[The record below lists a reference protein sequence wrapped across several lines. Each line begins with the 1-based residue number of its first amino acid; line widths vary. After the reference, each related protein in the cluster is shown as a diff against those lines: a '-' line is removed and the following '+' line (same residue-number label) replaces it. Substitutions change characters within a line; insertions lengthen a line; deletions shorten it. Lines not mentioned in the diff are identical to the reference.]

1 MLVTEAVLRVPRSG
15 EFQTWHLRASWKNGR
30 VAASERLP
38 KPVWVLIAAAFVI
51 AMGFGLIA
59 PVLPLFAQDM
69 AGQAFPGAE
78 VTATSVVVSAFAV
91 FRLLWATPAGSIVSR
106 FGEKNTYVAGVF
118 IVAIST
124 GLTAF
129 SQNYWQLL
137 GFRAAGG
144 IGSVMFTV
152 SAMGLLIR
160 IAPKNMRG
168 RVTALYGAMFL
179 IGNMVGPVLGG
190 TLAEFGVSVPFLL
203 YATALI
209 IAGILMAVF
218 MPSMKDGGGD
228 GGQAAALPPMTLA
241 EAWRDRAFRAN
252 LPGLFAHGWSN
263 FGVRTAI
270 VPLFVSAVLS
280 KSSWVAGAAMAIF
293 AVGNAAVLP
302 FASRYA
308 DKVGRKP
315 MIVGGALTAAVFMAL
330 LGQSGNYWS
339 VFLTCFLAGLGTGMF
354 NPAAQAVVADVVGNE
369 RSAGKVIST
378 TQMIT
383 DIGAILGPLAA
394 GLLVDLG
401 GYGLAFLASGVILGL
416 GAAAWIG
423 TPDTIERTRQ

>member
-1 MLVTEAVLRVPRSG
+1 M
-15 EFQTWHLRASWKNGR
+15 
-30 VAASERLP
+30 AASDKLP

-69 AGQAFPGAE
+69 AGKAFPGAA
-78 VTATSVVVSAFAV
+78 VTATSIVVSAFAV

-106 FGEKNTYVAGVF
+106 IGEKSTYVIGVF

-129 SQNYWQLL
+129 AQNYWQLL
-137 GFRAAGG
+137 TFRAAGG

-152 SAMGLLIR
+152 SAMGLLIK
-160 IAPKNMRG
+160 IAPRHMRG

-190 TLAEFGVSVPFLL
+190 TLAEFGVAVPFLL

-209 IAGILMAVF
+209 IAGILMAAF
-218 MPSMKDGGGD
+218 MPSTKPGEGSGP
-228 GGQAAALPPMTLA
+228 GPALPPMTLK
-241 EAWRDRAFRAN
+241 EAWADRAFRAN
-252 LPGLFAHGWSN
+252 MPGLFAHGWSN

-280 KSSWVAGAAMAIF
+280 QSSWVAGAAMAII

-315 MIVGGALTAAVFMAL
+315 MIVAGALIAGTFMAL
-330 LGQSGNYWS
+330 LGQAGDYWS
-339 VFLTCFLAGLGTGMF
+339 IFLACFLAGLGTGMF

-369 RSAGKVIST
+369 RSAGKVIAS

-383 DIGAILGPLAA
+383 DIGSILGPLAA
-394 GLLVDLG
+394 GLIVDFG
-401 GYGLAFLASGVILGL
+401 GYGAAFLASGVILAL
-416 GAAAWIG
+416 GAAAWLG